1 MLRLYETLKASK
13 TNIAP
18 DMWTALAGRK
28 MSGNKPED
36 VLVNNLT
43 SKEVN
48 GLTVTRNAD
57 GSVSVKGTSTANTNL
72 CIYNDSLSTTAAA
85 YQIIE
90 NGQYLIGGGIA
101 GYKRAYSG
109 SALAGNGV
117 EGIGSMTTQTGNNTI
132 LDVMQSVGT
141 FSRCVIFGGT
151 NDFGNSENI
160 DAFRAAVQNT
170 LDYALDQTPY
180 ILVVTPIMR
189 ENFKTR
195 VNNVGKKL
203 VDYSN
208 VIIEEC
214 ENRGIAYVDGMSV
227 SLNPDNASYKST
239 FIPDGLH
246 PNATGHTMLARKLY
260 SDFLAA
266 MAK

>member
-1 MLRLYETLKASK
+1 MTELYEILKAGK

-72 CIYNDSLSTTAAA
+72 CIYNDSLSTTTEA

-101 GYKRAYSG
+101 GGAENEFILSARYDDAPGGMPSRVMRVPYGEEIPLDNSDGAYRY
-109 SALAGNGV
+109 L
-117 EGIGSMTTQTGNNTI
+117 
-132 LDVMQSVGT
+132 
-141 FSRCVIFGGT
+141 CVYI
-151 NDFGNSENI
+151 
-160 DAFRAAVQNT
+160 AVWK
-170 LDYALDQTPY
+170 DQT
-180 ILVVTPIMR
+180 
-189 ENFKTR
+189 
-195 VNNVGKKL
+195 
-203 VDYSN
+203 VDFN
-208 VIIEEC
+208 C
-214 ENRGIAYVDGMSV
+214 KPH
-227 SLNPDNASYKST
+227 LYK
-239 FIPDGLH
+239 I
-246 PNATGHTMLARKLY
+246 N
-260 SDFLAA
+260 
-266 MAK
+266 